1 MRVLKAPSLILREK
15 AVFIDGNKVAHYTNL
30 MQEETKMKNADKKP
44 KDEVPL
50 RKRRGALLVYEKL
63 REDIQ
68 WLRIDPGSALD
79 EVALSKTYD
88 VSRTPVREALLLLER
103 EGFVQFLQNR
113 TSIVAPLSLHN
124 QAAFL
129 DTYILLSRG
138 LIRAACM
145 HGGTDRK
152 RLEELLQDYA
162 DGLEAGDVERAFRA
176 QLELYRFIARQAQ
189 NRFLE
194 KYFLEAQ
201 DASVRMKLLY
211 FFPHITTEAKTEAV
225 ARLRAV
231 VDAMAAGDHESGDAA
246 VRDAILFEAKV
257 IQSGLAPRFGHT
269 LPIDENGAG

>member
-1 MRVLKAPSLILREK
+1 M
-15 AVFIDGNKVAHYTNL
+15 
-30 MQEETKMKNADKKP
+30 MKNAERKP
-44 KDEVPL
+44 KDETPM
-50 RKRRGALLVYEKL
+50 RKKRGALMVYEKL

-88 VSRTPVREALLLLER
+88 VSRTPVREALLLLEN

-129 DTYILLSRG
+129 DTFILLSRG
-138 LIRAACM
+138 LIRAATM
-145 HGGTDRK
+145 RGTSQKARMETLV
-152 RLEELLQDYA
+152 REYA
-162 DGLEAGDVERAFRA
+162 DKLEADDVEGAFRA
-176 QLELYRFIARQAQ
+176 QLELNRSIAKEAG
-189 NRFLE
+189 NRFLQ

-211 FFPHITTEAKTEAV
+211 FFPHLAQEQKKEAV
-225 ARLRAV
+225 ARLQAI
-231 VDAMAAGDHESGDAA
+231 VDAMVASDPDAGDAA

-257 IQSGLAPRFGHT
+257 IQGGLAPRFGHEMS
-269 LPIDENGAG
+269 IVQEEAR